1 MAINGL
7 KIIGES
13 INDSVP
19 STNTLFDSDDIS
31 SCTQGIQELAR
42 FQEENGAAF
51 IDVNVGGRTAP
62 FMADMVRAVLDA
74 TTVPLSIDSPDKEL
88 AGAGLAA
95 YDDSRGK
102 PILNSISPLRMEMF
116 DLYDIKPFRPILLIS
131 EFIDSDGQ
139 GQSATTPDETF
150 QAAVSLFEAA
160 KKRGIPNDDIIFDPG
175 IAPIA
180 SDTEGHLFRI
190 LEVLARIQAEPSMAG
205 VHASVGLS
213 NFTVGLPPKTR
224 KSALNVKGPL
234 ESAFLTLAMPR
245 GLDHVIGSVK
255 RKYQL
260 LTDNHPALQCVRDC
274 IALGG
279 FESLARVRT
288 FYVN

>member
-1 MAINGL
+1 MAISGL

-19 STNTLFDSDDIS
+19 STNALFEANLIS
-31 SCTQGIQELAR
+31 GIRELAR
-42 FQEENGAAF
+42 FQEDNGAAF
-51 IDVNVGGRTAP
+51 IDVNVGGRSEQ
-62 FMADMVRAVLDA
+62 FMADTVRAVQES

-88 AGAGLAA
+88 AQAGLTA

-102 PILNSISPLRMEMF
+102 PILNSISPCRMEMF
-116 DLYDIKPFRPILLIS
+116 DLYEIKPFRPILLIS

-139 GQSATTPDETF
+139 GQSATTADETF
-150 QAAVSLFEAA
+150 QAAISLFEEAQ
-160 KKRGIPNDDIIFDPG
+160 KRGIPNDDIIFDPG
-175 IAPIA
+175 IAPLG
-180 SDTEGHLFRI
+180 SDTEGHLARI

-213 NFTVGLPPKTR
+213 NFSVMLPPKTR
-224 KSALNVKGPL
+224 KSGQNVKGPL
-234 ESAFLTLAMPR
+234 ESAFLTLAMPL

-260 LTDNHPALQCVRDC
+260 LDDDHPAMQCVRDC
-274 IALGG
+274 V
-279 FESLARVRT
+279 SLAGFGSLTRVRT
-288 FYVN
+288 FYTS